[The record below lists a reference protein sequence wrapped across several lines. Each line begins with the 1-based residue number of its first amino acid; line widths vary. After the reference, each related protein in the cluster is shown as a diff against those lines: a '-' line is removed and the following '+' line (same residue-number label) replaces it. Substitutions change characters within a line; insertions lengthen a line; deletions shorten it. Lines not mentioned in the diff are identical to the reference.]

1 MKVRIYDMKT
11 RETIFTGKVK
21 RTNTIES
28 ILLKI
33 GSVNF
38 RNGFEK
44 SFKTKAGKAY
54 NYFDICFEVL

>member
-1 MKVRIYDMKT
+1 MKIRIYDMKT

-21 RTNTIES
+21 RTDTIES

-44 SFKTKAGKAY
+44 SFKTKAGKVY
-54 NYFDICFEVL
+54 NYFNIVFEII

>member
-1 MKVRIYDMKT
+1 MKIRIYDMKT

-21 RTNTIES
+21 RTDTIES

-44 SFKTKAGKAY
+44 SFKTKAGKVY
-54 NYFDICFEVL
+54 NYFNIVFEIV

>member
-1 MKVRIYDMKT
+1 MKIRIYDMKT

-21 RTNTIES
+21 RTDTIES

-38 RNGFEK
+38 RNGFEN
-44 SFKTKAGKAY
+44 SFTTKAGKAY
-54 NYFDICFEVL
+54 NYFNICFEIL